1 MEPRDQYRRL
11 RDRLNEQQ
19 FELPP
24 QSWEQMADILDGK
37 RPVPSPAPR
46 RRGRRRAFLWLCLTG
61 LLLAGLCLGSNSWPN
76 SATAITTGALPIP
89 LQTGAG
95 AQALHKTTK
104 PATPKEQTPPQAM
117 PSTSTVGQSSTDAP
131 TPPSTK
137 LPAPLAPFGP
147 LPARQPLL
155 TPNDMEPPEQPLAA
169 SGAPTPP
176 LGTASGRKSIE
187 LAPIPSLA
195 ALELPQPA
203 ALLEAEGAAPVQVPR
218 WHFGLKTGVDANTRQ
233 TTALIGGFARLR
245 LSDKWAVQ
253 AELQYKTRSEEMGRG
268 LGVNQLVN
276 DTIYGAQLD
285 SEASRYERIE
295 RIHFFELPISVMYK
309 VSPRLRLLGGGQLVY
324 LRNQAQQAE
333 SFKSDDSSSEGAGIV
348 NSSNFSRSQLVSPGL
363 ARLDAG
369 LLAGLDYQVSPA
381 FSVDLRYVQ
390 GLFDLTHD
398 PYYLEKDDHLN
409 SSLQLSIKWIW

>member
-1 MEPRDQYRRL
+1 MEPRDQYQRL
-11 RDRLNEQQ
+11 RYRLNEQQ

-37 RPVPSPAPR
+37 QPVPSPAT
-46 RRGRRRAFLWLCLTG
+46 RGRSRRRALLWLCFAG
-61 LLLAGLCLGSNSWPN
+61 LLLGGLWLGSNGWPN

-89 LQTGAG
+89 LRTDAG
-95 AQALHKTTK
+95 AQALHKASK
-104 PATPKEQTPPQAM
+104 PTAPREQAPPQAM
-117 PSTSTVGQSSTDAP
+117 PSISTVGQSSTDAP

-137 LPAPLAPFGP
+137 LPAPLAPFDP

-155 TPNDMEPPEQPLAA
+155 TPNDMEPPERPLAA
-169 SGAPTPP
+169 SGAPNPP
-176 LGTASGRKSIE
+176 LGTASGSKSIE

-195 ALELPQPA
+195 ALELPKPA

-276 DTIYGAQLD
+276 DTLYGLELN
-285 SEASRYERIE
+285 SEANRYERIE
-295 RIHFFELPISVMYK
+295 RVHFFELPISVLYK

-324 LRNQAQQAE
+324 LRNQTQQAE
-333 SFKSDDSSSEGAGIV
+333 GLKNDSSSEGAGV
-348 NSSNFSRSQLVSPGL
+348 FTTQNFSRSQLVSPGL
-363 ARLDAG
+363 ARFDAG
-369 LLAGLDYQVSPA
+369 LLAGLDYQISSA
-381 FSVDLRYVQ
+381 FSVDVRYVQ
-390 GLFDLTHD
+390 GLFDLTND
-398 PYYLEKDDHLN
+398 SYYLEKDDHLN